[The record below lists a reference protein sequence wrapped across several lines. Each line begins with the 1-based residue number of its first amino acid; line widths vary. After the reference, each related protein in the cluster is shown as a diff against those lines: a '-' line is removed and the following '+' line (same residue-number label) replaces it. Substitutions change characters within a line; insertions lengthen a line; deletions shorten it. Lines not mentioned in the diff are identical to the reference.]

1 MPGWRAILRWGPWQ
15 GDPRGT
21 TPRHAGPHAA
31 MRHRRAPP
39 PPAPGRGAAGGAS
52 RPWEGVRGA
61 PVGAAGELAAPA
73 GGVEGRRSRRARR
86 EARGPGCTPGG
97 AWWKALWTEAPPVGK
112 PLEGAPYTGGRYG
125 DFTDSPVRR
134 TAWAGGPGGH
144 LPGAWG
150 AGALEGGGRWRG
162 PCHVIG
168 GMIWDRRRGG
178 WWASRGATCG
188 GVRAGEVTGGAA
200 VGLGGHTGQLA
211 QGRIAAPKCNIY
223 IINTVVVRATRNM
236 DHRSVDIYIYP
247 CTCPVPRDPRGG
259 GPPGG
264 SPPKARPKGLSRDFT
279 TFQTTKYP
287 KCHSAFRKSGPL
299 CMVFLSCT
307 VHPHTKIVP
316 RSNF

>member
-134 TAWAGGPGGH
+134 TAWAGGRGGH

-150 AGALEGGGRWRG
+150 AGALEGGPLERPLPRHRG
-162 PCHVIG
+162 DDMGPSPRGVVGISG
-168 GMIWDRRRGG
+168 GHLRGCPRRRGD
-178 WWASRGATCG
+178 RG
-188 GVRAGEVTGGAA
+188 
-200 VGLGGHTGQLA
+200 
-211 QGRIAAPKCNIY
+211 
-223 IINTVVVRATRNM
+223 
-236 DHRSVDIYIYP
+236 
-247 CTCPVPRDPRGG
+247 RGG
-259 GPPGG
+259 GLGRAYWPVGAGSHRGPQMQYIYHQHCGG
-264 SPPKARPKGLSRDFT
+264 ES
-279 TFQTTKYP
+279 
-287 KCHSAFRKSGPL
+287 H
-299 CMVFLSCT
+299 
-307 VHPHTKIVP
+307 
-316 RSNF
+316 